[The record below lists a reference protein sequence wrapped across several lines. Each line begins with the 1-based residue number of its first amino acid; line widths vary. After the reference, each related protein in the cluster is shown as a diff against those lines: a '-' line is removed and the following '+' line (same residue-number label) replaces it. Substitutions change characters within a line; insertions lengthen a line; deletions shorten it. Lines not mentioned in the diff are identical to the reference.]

1 MVVWCHTNMMA
12 SKMRV
17 RRMGTHT
24 PYRNL
29 ISDASMEAKKRKKLR
44 ASQGSSHNTT
54 C

>member
-1 MVVWCHTNMMA
+1 MTV

-29 ISDASMEAKKRKKLR
+29 ISDALMEATKRKKLR
-44 ASQGSSHNTT
+44 ARQGSGHRTT